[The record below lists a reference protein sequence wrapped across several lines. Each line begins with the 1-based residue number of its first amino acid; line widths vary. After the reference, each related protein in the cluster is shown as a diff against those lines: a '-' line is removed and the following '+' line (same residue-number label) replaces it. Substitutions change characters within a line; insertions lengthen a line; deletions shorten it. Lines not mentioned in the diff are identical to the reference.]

1 MHIYQLDSQN
11 NRCNEV
17 SMTLNKGYWIGN
29 DYRKS
34 IAVRF
39 DNAEDFEQYRH
50 IPAELLKLYPDLEN
64 SECTVKYA
72 MIKFSFAKDQQIKVT
87 GKVYVQC
94 PGVYPD
100 LYITHKVIVDIS
112 RIEIA
117 KSLAWY
123 FATNPGQSN
132 HSINHL
138 QSLYWRFV
146 EWGFL
151 HFSLQLEELNVEDQ
165 ESGISALYDA
175 FKRLSSNPYIPRDSQ
190 NSGRIALHWIEH
202 DGNRESNIHH
212 YLFMDHNWRFSHY
225 CEADGAMFDRVL
237 ENEE

>member
-1 MHIYQLDSQN
+1 MHIYQLDRQN
-11 NRCNEV
+11 NRCNEI
-17 SMTLNKGYWIGN
+17 SMALNKGYWIGN

-50 IPAELLKLYPDLEN
+50 IPVELLKLYPDFEN

-72 MIKFSFAKDQQIKVT
+72 MIKFFFAKDQQIKVT
-87 GKVYVQC
+87 GEVYVQC
-94 PGVYPD
+94 PGVDPD

-123 FATNPGQSN
+123 FATNPEQSN
-132 HSINHL
+132 HSTNHL
-138 QSLYWRFV
+138 QSLYWRFI
-146 EWGFL
+146 EWGFI
-151 HFSLQLEELNVEDQ
+151 HFSLQFEELDVGDQ
-165 ESGISALYDA
+165 ESCISALYDA
-175 FKRLSSNPYIPRDSQ
+175 FKQFSNNPYIPSNPQKRGCAAIYWRERNGNGKDS
-190 NSGRIALHWIEH
+190 
-202 DGNRESNIHH
+202 HH
-212 YLFMDHNWRFSHY
+212 YLFMDRNWRIFHY
-225 CEADGAMFDRVL
+225 CEADGAMFDRIL